1 MRDMRFDAGFAESPV
16 SQRVL
21 QKEYT
26 RRRILD
32 MAVALMRNC
41 GEEAVTI
48 RAVAFEADV
57 TERTVYRHFK
67 SRDALL
73 QAVWRRLQELIGSA
87 ALPETADALVER
99 PRLLFPRL
107 DRERELV
114 RALVHRRARGV
125 GRKRLNE
132 KRQQEIMACVRE
144 ELEYLDE
151 RSLRRRAAIAQ
162 LIASPYGWQYLE
174 EFWGMKG
181 KEAAQ
186 AAAEALEILLNRRL
200 AY

>member
-1 MRDMRFDAGFAESPV
+1 MNFDAAFIKSPV

-21 QKEYT
+21 QKERT

-32 MAVALMRNC
+32 MAVALMRNS

-48 RAVAFEADV
+48 RAVAAEADV
-57 TERTVYRHFK
+57 TERTVYRHFR

-73 QAVWRRLQELIGSA
+73 RSVWRRMWELIGSPVS
-87 ALPETADALVER
+87 PETADALVER
-99 PRLLFPRL
+99 PRSLFPRL
-107 DRERELV
+107 DEQRKLV
-114 RALVHRRARGV
+114 RAYLHSQQRRLGPR
-125 GRKRLNE
+125 RSNQE
-132 KRQQEIMACVRE
+132 RQQAMVGCVRE

-151 RSLRRRAAIAQ
+151 PSLRRRAAIASV
-162 LIASPYGWQYLE
+162 IAGPYAWEVMQEYWGFSAE
-174 EFWGMKG
+174 EAGN
-181 KEAAQ
+181 

>member
-1 MRDMRFDAGFAESPV
+1 MSDMNLIGFIESPV
-16 SQRVL
+16 SRRGL
-21 QKEYT
+21 QKEHT

-48 RAVAFEADV
+48 RAVATEAEV

-67 SRDALL
+67 SRDVLL
-73 QAVWRRLQELIGSA
+73 QSVWRRMQELIGSP

-99 PRLLFPRL
+99 PRSLFPRL
-107 DRERELV
+107 DQERELV
-114 RALVHRRARGV
+114 RAYLRRRQQRV
-125 GRKRLNE
+125 GLTRAQE
-132 KRQQEIMACVRE
+132 KRQQALVGCVRE

-151 RSLRRRAAIAQ
+151 RSLHRRAAIASV
-162 LIASPYGWQYLE
+162 IASPYAWQFMQD
-174 EFWGMKG
+174 FWGLSG
-181 KEAAQ
+181 EEAGN